1 MEQGQEKKT
10 AEKSAII
17 VNFSSS
23 SFEIFLRPCVNSPPP
38 NLSHEKKGKN
48 ETKFPENK
56 KYEGRRRRAIIISIM
71 ALEEEERRE
80 RTWSLHCSNVGGRK
94 ETLITLAQFFL
105 FPFSAKSSDLSSVG
119 GGAAADNDESYGNNN
134 KNHRC
139 SALVPPHTLLAFS
152 ENSPSALTFD
162 K

>member
-10 AEKSAII
+10 VEKSAII

-56 KYEGRRRRAIIISIM
+56 KYEGKKKKKKGHYNFDHG
-71 ALEEEERRE
+71 LEKGEEEGNE
-80 RTWSLHCSNVGGRK
+80 HGRY
-94 ETLITLAQFFL
+94 
-105 FPFSAKSSDLSSVG
+105 
-119 GGAAADNDESYGNNN
+119 N
-134 KNHRC
+134 RM
-139 SALVPPHTLLAFS
+139 
-152 ENSPSALTFD
+152 
-162 K
+162 